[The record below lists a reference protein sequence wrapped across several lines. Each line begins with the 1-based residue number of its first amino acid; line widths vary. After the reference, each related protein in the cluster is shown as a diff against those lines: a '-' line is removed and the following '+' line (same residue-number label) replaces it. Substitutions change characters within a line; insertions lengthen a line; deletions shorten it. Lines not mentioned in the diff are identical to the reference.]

1 MDEEEECCF
10 VESIGGVDE
19 VVPLMSNVV
28 VFQLVFL
35 ETQVL
40 ASIFYSHMFICWG
53 FLTIN
58 NVVPM
63 DLVKPQM
70 L

>member
-1 MDEEEECCF
+1 MVEEEECCF
-10 VESIGGVDE
+10 VENIGGVDE
-19 VVPLMSNVV
+19 VVPLMSNVDAL
-28 VFQLVFL
+28 QLVFL

-40 ASIFYSHMFICWG
+40 AWIFHNHMFICQG
-53 FLTIN
+53 FLNIN
-58 NVVPM
+58 NGVPM

>member
-1 MDEEEECCF
+1 MVEEEKCCF

-19 VVPLMSNVV
+19 VVPLMSNVDAL
-28 VFQLVFL
+28 QLVFL

-40 ASIFYSHMFICWG
+40 AWILYSHMFIRWG

-58 NVVPM
+58 NWVPM
-63 DLVKPQM
+63 DLVKP
-70 L
+70 

>member
-1 MDEEEECCF
+1 MVEEGKCCF

-19 VVPLMSNVV
+19 VVPLMSNVDAL
-28 VFQLVFL
+28 QLVFL

-40 ASIFYSHMFICWG
+40 AWILHSHMFICWG

-58 NVVPM
+58 NGVPM
-63 DLVKPQM
+63 DLVKP
-70 L
+70 